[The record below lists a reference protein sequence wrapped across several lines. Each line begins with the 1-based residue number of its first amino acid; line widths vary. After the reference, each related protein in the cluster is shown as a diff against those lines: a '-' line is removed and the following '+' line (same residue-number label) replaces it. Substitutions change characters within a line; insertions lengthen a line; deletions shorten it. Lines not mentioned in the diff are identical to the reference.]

1 MKKLFSSFTINHIKN
16 NFKSKHI
23 VFSYL
28 FFLCF
33 LIYIPSK
40 AQVGKPFIHNYSS
53 KVYKAH
59 VQNWSLT
66 QDSRGVIY
74 IGNGDGVLEFD
85 GNNWRIIPITKGK
98 GTSFSMFYP
107 NFAEE
112 QKNKVYVGSTNEF
125 GYLSPN
131 QKGYLEYQ
139 SLSDSLDSIPQFDR
153 ILKIVQQKTETNN
166 ELIFYA
172 LSLRKFFVLED
183 NGKNI
188 KIDTIS
194 YNAYQVIFD
203 INQRAYFWDF
213 NKGVQKLE
221 NKKFSPISANSF
233 YQNHIIDF
241 VLKENENSYLIYARE
256 YTRAEDRR
264 ITVINRKLYRI
275 SSSKF
280 ETSEP
285 QDISE
290 EYPEFLSFLQ
300 ETKYTY
306 GVYNKVVR
314 LPSNKIAVLDT
325 RSGIYILDEKGILQ
339 QKIVEETGLLTNAI
353 YDMIVTDKGNLFV
366 AMNKGVAHVET
377 ASPISFW
384 DKNSGLDGVVE
395 AIHYFE
401 GKTYVATHQGLYY
414 LDGDKAK
421 RIKGDT
427 PFDTQTWAFTRF
439 TPVSKD
445 GTPQKEQI
453 LVSDNYGLHQITDST
468 AKRVFINRDNIFD
481 FYQSEKNPNR
491 IFLLT
496 GNGVNA
502 IRYENGKWTNEGR
515 IKDLNDDVRMMAEDK
530 NGNLWLGTFRNG
542 AIKIP
547 YYENPEEITADKIK
561 YYKEEQ
567 GFLSL
572 KNVLVYPFKDEI
584 IFATETGLYKYDE
597 TTDKMISAPELE
609 GTTLTDKSRDIFSF
623 TEASNGDLWYAG
635 LQSATGAIGIAKK
648 QADGSYQL
656 YETPFKKIP
665 EMMVLAHYLAPDG
678 TMWFGGS
685 EGVFRYDPKA
695 DTDYYKARNILIR
708 KVQIGKDSVIYG
720 GFAQKY
726 LTNKNPSYQ
735 VISLDEDLSYEFNS
749 LTFEFALPDFGEG
762 KNNYRYRL
770 KGFNEQWSEW
780 TADSKAIYTNLFEGK
795 YTFEVE
801 GKNGYEQVSNI
812 AGYSFEITPPWY
824 RMWWAYIV
832 YSIFAIALVWLVV
845 KWNTRRL
852 EKEKANLESIVQ
864 QRTAE
869 IQQQKEE
876 IEQQANNVM
885 LANAEINQQK
895 EEIEA
900 QAESLREANLSIT
913 EQNEEIYLQKEE
925 VEKSYKN
932 IQILSEIGQKITQI
946 LNQKDLVKT
955 VYSNV
960 NALMPAEFFGIGLY
974 NPQLQR
980 IEFSGFIENDEEMPF
995 HYDRL
1000 EEAESKAV
1008 ICFTQQKELIEN
1020 NFLAHLQKIQEE
1032 KGEEFITKVG
1042 QIPQSFVYLP
1052 LFVEQKPVGVIT
1064 VQSLE
1069 KNAYGEQQLT
1079 ILRTLAAYTSIALD
1093 NVSAY
1098 QMIEEKNRNITDS
1111 IRYAN
1116 TIQGAVLP
1124 HQNEFAKLFKE
1135 HFILYNPKDIVS
1147 GDFYW
1152 LAHKKGVTYLAAIDC
1167 TGHGVPGA
1175 FMSMIGHSILTE
1187 VINETPNA
1195 NPSQILEDMNKRLV
1209 AALHQNQESNSDGM
1223 DMCLC
1228 AFHIAE
1234 SENNS
1239 TVKIQYAGAKRA
1251 LYYALPPSHSST
1263 EKTELKIVAATRRS
1277 IGGKQYL
1284 EKPFENNEFQVPK
1297 GSTFY
1302 LTTDG
1307 YVDQNNP
1314 SGDKIGTL
1322 KFLNIMSQISNKSLA
1337 EQHLFLVDYLDKF
1350 QQTTNQRDDI
1360 TIIGIRV

>member
-1 MKKLFSSFTINHIKN
+1 MKKLFSSLIRNQIKKN
-16 NFKSKHI
+16 LKSKYI
-23 VFSYL
+23 AFSCV

-33 LIYIPSK
+33 LVYDSLK
-40 AQVGKPFIHNYSS
+40 AQVGKPFIHNYTS
-53 KVYKAH
+53 KEYKAH
-59 VQNWSLT
+59 VQNWSLA
-66 QDSRGVIY
+66 QDARGVMY

-85 GNNWRIIPITKGK
+85 GTNWRILPIDGKNTGFSIFYSDTQKTEKGNI
-98 GTSFSMFYP
+98 YI
-107 NFAEE
+107 
-112 QKNKVYVGSTNEF
+112 GSTNDF
-125 GYLSPN
+125 GYLFPN
-131 QKGYLEYQ
+131 SEGYLEYKT
-139 SLSDSLDSIPQFDR
+139 LRNLLDSIPNFDR
-153 ILKIVQQKTETNN
+153 ILKIIQQKTEQNN
-166 ELIFYA
+166 EIIFYA
-172 LSLRKFFVLED
+172 PTLRKIFILED
-183 NGKNI
+183 NPTTQTAKL
-188 KIDTIS
+188 DTLS
-194 YNAYQVIFD
+194 YNTYQVAF
-203 INQRAYFWDF
+203 NVNKRAYFWDLRQGIH
-213 NKGVQKLE
+213 KIE
-221 NKKFSPISANSF
+221 NKKLVAISANDF
-233 YQNHIIDF
+233 YKNHLIDF
-241 VLKENENSYLIYARE
+241 IDKETENTYLISARE
-256 YTRAEDRR
+256 YTRLEDNS
-264 ITVINRKLYRI
+264 ISIINRKIYRI
-275 SSSKF
+275 STSDF
-280 ETSEP
+280 ETSTP

-300 ETKYTY
+300 KINYTY
-306 GVYNKVVR
+306 GIYNKVVR
-314 LPSNKIAVLDT
+314 LPSNQIAILDV
-325 RSGIYILDEKGILQ
+325 RSGIYILSENCILQ
-339 QKIVEETGLLTNAI
+339 QKVLEETGLLTNAV

-366 AMNKGVAHVET
+366 AMNKGVAHVEA

-401 GKTYVATHQGLYY
+401 GRTYVATHQGLFY

-421 RIKGDT
+421 KVKGNT
-427 PFDTQTWAFTRF
+427 PLNTQTWAFTRF
-439 TPVSKD
+439 TPISKD
-445 GTPQKEQI
+445 GIPQKEQL
-453 LVSDNYGLHQITDST
+453 LVSDNNGIHQITDST
-468 AKRVFINRDNIFD
+468 ARRIFINEDNVFD
-481 FYQSEKNPNR
+481 FYQSKKSPNR
-491 IFLLT
+491 IFLMSDGL
-496 GNGVNA
+496 NA
-502 IRYENGKWTNEGR
+502 MNYENGKWTVEEYVPNL
-515 IKDLNDDVRMMAEDK
+515 KDDVRMMAEDAT
-530 NGNLWLGTFRNG
+530 GNIWLGTFRNG

-547 YYENPEEITADKIK
+547 YYENPTEITADKIK

-572 KNVLVYPFKDEI
+572 KNVLVYPFKDDI
-584 IFATETGLYKYDE
+584 IFATEKGLYKYDE
-597 TTDKMISAPELE
+597 KTDKMIPAPELQ
-609 GTTLTDKSRDIFSF
+609 GTPLTDASRDIFSF
-623 TEASNGDLWYAG
+623 TEAPNGDLWYAG
-635 LQSATGAIGIAKK
+635 LQSATGSIGIAKK
-648 QADGSYQL
+648 QADGSYEL
-656 YETPFKKIP
+656 HETPFKKIP

-678 TMWFGGS
+678 TMWFAGS
-685 EGVFRYDPKA
+685 EGLFRYDPKR
-695 DTDYYKARNILIR
+695 DTDYYKARDILIR

-720 GFAQKY
+720 GFNSDFSTFD
-726 LTNKNPSYQ
+726 LTLK
-735 VISLDEDLSYEFNS
+735 EDLSYQFNS
-749 LTFEFALPDFGEG
+749 LTFEFSLPNYGEG
-762 KNNYRYRL
+762 QNKYRYRL
-770 KGFNEQWSEW
+770 KGFNEEWSEW
-780 TADSKAIYTNLFEGK
+780 TTDSKAIYTNLFEGK

-801 GKNGYEQVSNI
+801 GKNGYGKVSNI
-812 AGYSFEITPPWY
+812 ASYSFHITPPWY
-824 RMWWAYIV
+824 RMWWAFIIYA
-832 YSIFAIALVWLVV
+832 IFAIILVWFVV

-852 EKEKANLESIVQ
+852 EKDKANLEAIVQ

-913 EQNEEIYLQKEE
+913 EQNEAIYLQKEE

-974 NPQLQR
+974 NAQLQR
-980 IEFSGFIENDEEMPF
+980 IEFSGFIENNEEMPF

-1000 EEAESKAV
+1000 DEKESKAV

-1020 NFLAHLQKIQEE
+1020 DFFSVLQATGTEIT
-1032 KGEEFITKVG
+1032 TKVG
-1042 QIPQSFVYLP
+1042 QIPQSFVFLP
-1052 LFVEQKPVGVIT
+1052 LFVEQKPVGIIT

-1124 HQNEFAKLFKE
+1124 HHNEFAKQFEE

-1187 VINETPNA
+1187 IINEKPKA
-1195 NPSQILEDMNKRLV
+1195 NPAKRLEEMNRRLV
-1209 AALHQNQESNSDGM
+1209 TALHQNQESNSDGM
-1223 DMCLC
+1223 DICLC
-1228 AFHIAE
+1228 AFHIGA
-1234 SENNS
+1234 SENS
-1239 TVKIQYAGAKRA
+1239 PTVKIEYAGAKRA
-1251 LYYALPPSHSST
+1251 LYYALPHSNSST
-1263 EKTELKIVAATRRS
+1263 VSNTEKPELEIVPATRRS
-1277 IGGKQYL
+1277 IGGKQYFD
-1284 EKPFENNEFQVPK
+1284 KPFENNEIQIPK
-1297 GSTFY
+1297 GATIY

-1314 SGDKIGTL
+1314 NGEKIGTL
-1322 KFLNIMSQISNKSLA
+1322 RFLDIMRQISDKPLA
-1337 EQHLFLVDYLDKF
+1337 EQYLFLIDYLDNF
-1350 QQTTNQRDDI
+1350 QQTMSQRDDI
-1360 TIIGIRV
+1360 TIIGVRI